1 MKSPDV
7 SAVLPGAGSATAR
20 EGASS
25 VAFVFE
31 RELSQLGWFRLRA
44 LRIPEDIP
52 IVHAWVSQ
60 EYARY
65 WGLTGQSVELVAAAY
80 VEIARSA
87 EVYLGFH
94 RDEPTFLVECY
105 RPSHHTVGEHYPVA
119 DGDRGMHVLVAPAE
133 LPVPGF
139 TWSVFSV
146 VMDFLFSDPTTSRV
160 VVEPDIR
167 NAGIHAL
174 NRRAGF
180 RYAKV
185 IELPSKTAHLAF
197 CTRERYRAAQGQ
209 GFASGAAKTSEAES
223 QIAHLQPEIWRS
235 VNGALIRKAI
245 AELSHERLLQPRRV
259 GHEAAWCDYMLTCDK
274 PEIEYRFRARL
285 LQLDHWDIDLNSLEK
300 TVSGE
305 RVQLDALDF
314 IIEMRERLGID
325 AAMLP
330 VYLEEIASTLYA
342 AAYKHARQELSAADL
357 VHAEFQEIETA
368 MTEGHPAFVANSGRV
383 GFDASDYLAYAPE
396 TGAPIQLVW
405 LAAHRRNTEITTAAD
420 LTYEQLIREELGEGT
435 VEAFNREL
443 ERQGLDPRAYLF
455 MPAHPWQ
462 WFNKLAT
469 VFAAD
474 IAERDLVCLGYGS
487 DTYRAQQSIRTF
499 FNLSHPHKRYVK
511 TALSVL
517 NMGFMRGLSADYMSN
532 TPPINDWINEL
543 IRGDSYFAE
552 HGFGILREVA
562 GIGYRNPRFEGAVP
576 KQSPYR
582 KMLAA
587 LWRESPVPQVKA
599 GQRLMTMAALLH
611 RDRDGIALLPQLIQA
626 SGVGIDTW
634 LDRYLSCYLAP
645 LVHCFYRYDLAFMP
659 HGENVILLLEG
670 NVPARAFMKDIAEE
684 AVIMDVSRVVPQRV
698 QRLCVSVP
706 EDLKALS
713 IFTDVF
719 DGILRYLAQILL
731 EQAEYP
737 EERFWGRVADC
748 LLSYRRT
755 HPDCSEKMERHDL
768 FAPEFRHSCLNR
780 LQLRNNQ
787 QMVDL
792 ADPASDLQFAG
803 TLKNP
808 IAMFRHAAP
817 ERGPFPHEQQES
829 GAI

>member
-1 MKSPDV
+1 MKPSELDIASPAAAP
-7 SAVLPGAGSATAR
+7 AVAPDGP
-20 EGASS
+20 
-25 VAFVFE
+25 FVFK
-31 RELSQLGWFRLRA
+31 REVPKLGRFQLRA
-44 LRIPEDIP
+44 LRIPGDIP
-52 IVHAWVSQ
+52 VVHAWVCR
-60 EYARY
+60 EYAKY
-65 WGLTGQSVELVAAAY
+65 WGLTGQSVEQVAAAY
-80 VEIARSA
+80 VQIARKA
-87 EVYLGFH
+87 DVYMGFH
-94 RDEPTFLVECY
+94 RDEPAFLVECY
-105 RPSHHTVGEHYPVA
+105 LPGRHAVGEHYPVLV
-119 DGDRGMHVLVAPAE
+119 GDRGMHVLVAPAE
-133 LPVPGF
+133 VPVPGF

-146 VMDFLFSDPTTSRV
+146 VMDFLFSDPATSRI

-167 NAGIHAL
+167 NARIHAL

-185 IELPSKTAHLAF
+185 IELPGKTAHLAF
-197 CTRERYRAAQGQ
+197 CTRKQYRAAQEHEVTNGT
-209 GFASGAAKTSEAES
+209 AKVSEAES
-223 QIAHLQPEIWRS
+223 QIAHLQPETWRS
-235 VNGALIRKAI
+235 VNGALVRKAI
-245 AELSHERLLQPRRV
+245 AEFSHERLLQPRRM
-259 GHEAAWCDYMLTCDK
+259 GHDGAWSDYLLACDT

-285 LQLDHWDIDLNSLEK
+285 LKLDHWDIDIDSLEK
-300 TVSGE
+300 IVSGE
-305 RVQLDALDF
+305 RVQVDALDF
-314 IIEMRERLGID
+314 IIEMKEQLGID

-330 VYLEEIASTLYA
+330 TYLEEIASTLYA
-342 AAYKHARQELSAADL
+342 AAYKRARQELSAADL
-357 VHAEFQEIETA
+357 VHAEFQEIEA
-368 MTEGHPAFVANSGRV
+368 ALTEGHPAFVANNGRV
-383 GFDASDYLAYAPE
+383 GFDAKDYLAYAPE

-405 LAAHRRNTEITTAAD
+405 LAAHRRYTEMTTARD
-420 LTYEQLIREELGEGT
+420 LTYEQLILEELGEGT
-435 VEAFNREL
+435 VEAFDREL

-455 MPAHPWQ
+455 MPVHPWQ

-487 DTYRAQQSIRTF
+487 DNYRAQQSIRSF

-543 IRGDSYFAE
+543 IQGDCYFAE

-562 GIGYRNPRFEGAVP
+562 GIGYRNPRFESAVP

-587 LWRESPVPQVKA
+587 LWRESPVPRMKA
-599 GQRLMTMAALLH
+599 RQRLMTMAALLH
-611 RDRDGIALLPQLIQA
+611 RDRDGVALVPQLIQA
-626 SGVGIDTW
+626 SGVDVDRW
-634 LDRYLSCYLAP
+634 LDRYLNCYLAP

-659 HGENVILLLEG
+659 HGENVILLLEE
-670 NVPARAFMKDIAEE
+670 NVPVRAFLKDIAEE
-684 AVIMDVSRVVPQRV
+684 AVIMDVNRVVPARV

-706 EDLKALS
+706 SELKPLS

-731 EQAEYP
+731 EQADYR
-737 EERFWGRVADC
+737 EERFWRRVADC
-748 LLSYRRT
+748 VRSYRRA
-755 HPDCSEKMERHDL
+755 HPDCGEKMERHDL
-768 FAPEFRHSCLNR
+768 FAPEFLHSCLNR
-780 LQLRNNQ
+780 LQLKSNQ

-792 ADPASDLQFAG
+792 TNPVGNLQFAG

-808 IAMFRHAAP
+808 IAEFRHTAP
-817 ERGPFPHEQQES
+817 EREPFVHEQEES